1 MTYKHIYL
9 IKILTLR
16 QNVPPSKNR
25 SNIVHVNEP
34 LSSEESYTSKESAQM
49 KVLDINVFQEF

>member
-1 MTYKHIYL
+1 MTYKHTYL

-16 QNVPPSKNR
+16 QNVPPSKIR

-34 LSSEESYTSKESAQM
+34 LSSEESYTQVKKSQRVKIQP
-49 KVLDINVFQEF
+49 

>member
-1 MTYKHIYL
+1 MTYKHTYL

-16 QNVPPSKNR
+16 QNVPPSKIR

-49 KVLDINVFQEF
+49 KVLDINALD